1 MIRCLCGRIVEVR
14 KCECDCGEVFIPR
27 IRTQRYVNR
36 THKNR
41 AAQAR
46 LRKRERSRP
55 EAVIP
60 VIAEFIGNVEGRR
73 WV

>member
-1 MIRCLCGRIVEVR
+1 MCG
-14 KCECDCGEVFIPR
+14 CGEVFAPR

-36 THKNR
+36 MHKNR

-46 LRKRERSRP
+46 LRKRERSKP
-55 EAVIP
+55 EALDP
-60 VIAEFIGNVEGRR
+60 VVAEFIGSVEGRR